1 MENDKDT
8 LKKVGLTSGQLL
20 PMILASIII
29 ISLLRCDDGPFGAAL
44 VLGLFWWL
52 ILPVTIWA
60 LVVFVRSVK
69 MRTKLEKIVFAWGCV
84 LLVLT
89 GIFIFSP
96 FNKEKPCNPDI
107 MAEYCNEHE
116 QEMRELIA
124 YANQSLEPGKRME
137 LEFEKG
143 KVSRFHIFAND
154 KDSIWSTHWNPV
166 NTDSIMQ
173 IVGLEEGEFDNIRLR
188 LKDLECISIEA
199 HTTHEDYAT
208 IGFRRVGFG
217 MYSFVIYNR
226 PMTPEEKKHYTDDP
240 SFIPYKDN
248 VVFEYGGG
256 AIGPQAFS
264 SDYKEDF
271 MKRHPVE

>member
-1 MENDKDT
+1 MGNDKDT

-29 ISLLRCDDGPFGAAL
+29 IILLRVDDGLFGVAL

-89 GIFIFSP
+89 GILIFSP

-143 KVSRFHIFAND
+143 KVSGSSQYRFSHAD
-154 KDSIWSTHWNPV
+154 CWT
-166 NTDSIMQ
+166 
-173 IVGLEEGEFDNIRLR
+173 
-188 LKDLECISIEA
+188 
-199 HTTHEDYAT
+199 
-208 IGFRRVGFG
+208 
-217 MYSFVIYNR
+217 
-226 PMTPEEKKHYTDDP
+226 
-240 SFIPYKDN
+240 
-248 VVFEYGGG
+248 
-256 AIGPQAFS
+256 
-264 SDYKEDF
+264 
-271 MKRHPVE
+271 

>member
-1 MENDKDT
+1 MGNDKDT

-29 ISLLRCDDGPFGAAL
+29 IILLRVDDGLFGVAL

-154 KDSIWSTHWNPV
+154 KDSIWSTHWDPA
-166 NTDSIMQ
+166 NTDSLMQ
-173 IVGLEEGEFDNIRLR
+173 IVGLDEGEFDNIRQR
-188 LKDLECISIEA
+188 LKDMECISIEA

-226 PMTPEEKKHYTDDP
+226 PMMPKEIKKYTEDLM
-240 SFIPYKDN
+240 FIPYNDH
-248 VVFEYGGG
+248 VVFQFGGG
-256 AIGPQAFS
+256 VFGIQTFVP
-264 SDYKEDF
+264 DMKEDF

>member
-1 MENDKDT
+1 MEDSNNPY
-8 LKKVGLTSGQLL
+8 KKVAITSGQLL

-44 VLGLFWWL
+44 VLGLFWWI

-89 GIFIFSP
+89 GILIFSP

-154 KDSIWSTHWNPV
+154 KDSIWSTHWDPA
-166 NTDSIMQ
+166 NTDSLMQ
-173 IVGLEEGEFDNIRLR
+173 IVGLDEGEFDNIRQR
-188 LKDLECISIEA
+188 LKDMECISIEA

-226 PMTPEEKKHYTDDP
+226 PMTPKEIKKYTEDLM
-240 SFIPYKDN
+240 FIPYNDH
-248 VVFEYGGG
+248 VVFQFGGG
-256 AIGPQAFS
+256 VFGIQTFVP
-264 SDYKEDF
+264 DMKEDF

>member
-1 MENDKDT
+1 MGNDKDT

-29 ISLLRCDDGPFGAAL
+29 IIILRVDDGLFGVAL

-60 LVVFVRSVK
+60 LVVFVRSIK

-154 KDSIWSTHWNPV
+154 KDSIWSTHWDPA
-166 NTDSIMQ
+166 NTDSLMQ
-173 IVGLEEGEFDNIRLR
+173 IVGLDEGEFDNIRQR
-188 LKDLECISIEA
+188 LKDMECISIEA

-226 PMTPEEKKHYTDDP
+226 PMTPKEIKKYTEDLM
-240 SFIPYKDN
+240 FIPYNDH
-248 VVFEYGGG
+248 VVFQFGGG
-256 AIGPQAFS
+256 VFGIQTFVP
-264 SDYKEDF
+264 DMKEDF

>member
-1 MENDKDT
+1 
-8 LKKVGLTSGQLL
+8 
-20 PMILASIII
+20 
-29 ISLLRCDDGPFGAAL
+29 
-44 VLGLFWWL
+44 
-52 ILPVTIWA
+52 
-60 LVVFVRSVK
+60 

-154 KDSIWSTHWNPV
+154 KDSIWSTHWDPA
-166 NTDSIMQ
+166 NTDSLMQ
-173 IVGLEEGEFDNIRLR
+173 IVGLDEGEFDNIRQR
-188 LKDLECISIEA
+188 LKDMECISIEA

-226 PMTPEEKKHYTDDP
+226 PMTPEEIEKYTEDLM
-240 SFIPYKDN
+240 FIPYNDH
-248 VVFEYGGG
+248 VVFQFGGG
-256 AIGPQAFS
+256 VFGIQTFVP
-264 SDYKEDF
+264 DMKEDF

>member
-1 MENDKDT
+1 MGNDKDT

-29 ISLLRCDDGPFGAAL
+29 IILLRVDDGLFGVAL

-89 GIFIFSP
+89 GILIFSP

-154 KDSIWSTHWNPV
+154 KDSIWSTHWDPA
-166 NTDSIMQ
+166 NTDSLMQ
-173 IVGLEEGEFDNIRLR
+173 IVGLDEGEFDNIRQR
-188 LKDLECISIEA
+188 LKDMECISIEA

-226 PMTPEEKKHYTDDP
+226 PMMPKEIKKYTEDLM
-240 SFIPYKDN
+240 FIPYNDH
-248 VVFEYGGG
+248 VVFQFGGG
-256 AIGPQAFS
+256 VFGIQTFVP
-264 SDYKEDF
+264 DMKEDF

>member
-1 MENDKDT
+1 MEDSNNPY
-8 LKKVGLTSGQLL
+8 KKVAITTGHLL
-20 PMILASIII
+20 PLILASIII

-44 VLGLFWWL
+44 ILGLFWWL

-173 IVGLEEGEFDNIRLR
+173 IVGLEELTKTDLMRILSVPKNALCRQYRALFRQDGVELR
-188 LKDLECISIEA
+188 FTKSALEEIA
-199 HTTHEDYAT
+199 D
-208 IGFRRVGFG
+208 R
-217 MYSFVIYNR
+217 
-226 PMTPEEKKHYTDDP
+226 
-240 SFIPYKDN
+240 
-248 VVFEYGGG
+248 
-256 AIGPQAFS
+256 AI
-264 SDYKEDF
+264 K
-271 MKRHPVE
+271 

>member
-1 MENDKDT
+1 MGNDKDT

-29 ISLLRCDDGPFGAAL
+29 ITLLRVDDGLFGVAL

-137 LEFEKG
+137 LEFERG

-154 KDSIWSTHWNPV
+154 KDSIWSTHWDPA
-166 NTDSIMQ
+166 NTDSLMQ
-173 IVGLEEGEFDNIRLR
+173 IVGLDEGEFDNIRQR
-188 LKDLECISIEA
+188 LKDMECISIEA

-208 IGFRRVGFG
+208 IGFHRVGFG

-226 PMTPEEKKHYTDDP
+226 PMTPKEIKKYTEDLM
-240 SFIPYKDN
+240 FIPYNDH
-248 VVFEYGGG
+248 VVFQFGGG
-256 AIGPQAFS
+256 VFGIQTFVP
-264 SDYKEDF
+264 DMKEDF

>member
-1 MENDKDT
+1 MGNDKDT

-29 ISLLRCDDGPFGAAL
+29 IILLRVDDGLFGVAL

-60 LVVFVRSVK
+60 LVVFVWSIK

-89 GIFIFSP
+89 GILIFSP

-154 KDSIWSTHWNPV
+154 KDSIWSTHWDPA
-166 NTDSIMQ
+166 NTDSLMQ
-173 IVGLEEGEFDNIRLR
+173 IVGLDEGEFDNIRQR
-188 LKDLECISIEA
+188 LKDMECISIEA

-226 PMTPEEKKHYTDDP
+226 PMTPKEIKKYTEDLM
-240 SFIPYKDN
+240 FIPYNDH
-248 VVFEYGGG
+248 VVFQFGGG
-256 AIGPQAFS
+256 VFGIQTFVP
-264 SDYKEDF
+264 DMKEDF

>member
-1 MENDKDT
+1 
-8 LKKVGLTSGQLL
+8 
-20 PMILASIII
+20 
-29 ISLLRCDDGPFGAAL
+29 
-44 VLGLFWWL
+44 
-52 ILPVTIWA
+52 
-60 LVVFVRSVK
+60 

-89 GIFIFSP
+89 GILIFSP

-154 KDSIWSTHWNPV
+154 KDSIWSTHWDPA
-166 NTDSIMQ
+166 NTDSLMQ
-173 IVGLEEGEFDNIRLR
+173 IVGLDEGEFDNIRQR
-188 LKDLECISIEA
+188 LKDMECISIEA

-226 PMTPEEKKHYTDDP
+226 PMTPKEIKKYTEDLM
-240 SFIPYKDN
+240 FIPYNDH
-248 VVFEYGGG
+248 VVFQFGGG
-256 AIGPQAFS
+256 VFGIQTFVP
-264 SDYKEDF
+264 DMKEDF

>member
-1 MENDKDT
+1 M
-8 LKKVGLTSGQLL
+8 LT
-20 PMILASIII
+20 
-29 ISLLRCDDGPFGAAL
+29 
-44 VLGLFWWL
+44 
-52 ILPVTIWA
+52 
-60 LVVFVRSVK
+60 
-69 MRTKLEKIVFAWGCV
+69 
-84 LLVLT
+84 
-89 GIFIFSP
+89 
-96 FNKEKPCNPDI
+96 
-107 MAEYCNEHE
+107 
-116 QEMRELIA
+116 

>member
-1 MENDKDT
+1 MGNDKDT

-29 ISLLRCDDGPFGAAL
+29 ITLLRVDDGLFGVAL

-154 KDSIWSTHWNPV
+154 KDSIWSTHWDPA
-166 NTDSIMQ
+166 NTDSLMQ
-173 IVGLEEGEFDNIRLR
+173 NVGLDEGEFDNIRQR
-188 LKDLECISIEA
+188 LKDMECISIEA

-226 PMTPEEKKHYTDDP
+226 PMTPKEIKKYTEDLM
-240 SFIPYKDN
+240 FIPYNDH
-248 VVFEYGGG
+248 VVFQFGGG
-256 AIGPQAFS
+256 VFGIQTFVP
-264 SDYKEDF
+264 DMKEDF

>member
-1 MENDKDT
+1 MGNDKDT

-29 ISLLRCDDGPFGAAL
+29 ITLLRVDDGLFGVAL

-89 GIFIFSP
+89 GILIFSP

-154 KDSIWSTHWNPV
+154 KDSIWSTHWDPA
-166 NTDSIMQ
+166 NTDSLMQ
-173 IVGLEEGEFDNIRLR
+173 IVGLDEGEFDNIRQR
-188 LKDLECISIEA
+188 LKDMECISIEA

-226 PMTPEEKKHYTDDP
+226 PMTPKEIKKYTEDLM
-240 SFIPYKDN
+240 FIPYNDH
-248 VVFEYGGG
+248 VVFQFGGG
-256 AIGPQAFS
+256 VF
-264 SDYKEDF
+264 
-271 MKRHPVE
+271 

>member
-1 MENDKDT
+1 MEDSNNPY
-8 LKKVGLTSGQLL
+8 KKVAITTGHLL
-20 PMILASIII
+20 PLILASIII

-116 QEMRELIA
+116 QEMRELVA
-124 YANQSLEPGKRME
+124 YVNQSLEPGARMK
-137 LEFEKG
+137 LGLEKG
-143 KVSRFHIFAND
+143 KVKIFHVCSKND
-154 KDSIWSTHWNPV
+154 SVWLYNHYPKNE
-166 NTDSIMQ
+166 
-173 IVGLEEGEFDNIRLR
+173 GLMKYNNICKK
-188 LKDLECISIEA
+188 LKDMGCFSIET
-199 HTTHEDYAT
+199 HTTHVDYAT

-217 MYSFVIYNR
+217 MYSFIIYTH
-226 PMTPEEKKHYTDDP
+226 PMTPEEIKKYTEDLM
-240 SFIPYKDN
+240 FIPYNDH
-248 VVFEYGGG
+248 VVFQFGGG
-256 AIGPQAFS
+256 VLGIQTFMP
-264 SDYKEDF
+264 DVKEDF
-271 MKRHPVE
+271 MKRHPVK

>member
-1 MENDKDT
+1 MEDSNNPY
-8 LKKVGLTSGQLL
+8 KKVAITTGHLL
-20 PMILASIII
+20 PLILASIII

-116 QEMRELIA
+116 QEMRELVA
-124 YANQSLEPGKRME
+124 YVNQSLEPGARMK
-137 LEFEKG
+137 LDIIISAKNL
-143 KVSRFHIFAND
+143 K
-154 KDSIWSTHWNPV
+154 IWAAS
-166 NTDSIMQ
+166 
-173 IVGLEEGEFDNIRLR
+173 L
-188 LKDLECISIEA
+188 
-199 HTTHEDYAT
+199 
-208 IGFRRVGFG
+208 
-217 MYSFVIYNR
+217 
-226 PMTPEEKKHYTDDP
+226 
-240 SFIPYKDN
+240 
-248 VVFEYGGG
+248 
-256 AIGPQAFS
+256 
-264 SDYKEDF
+264 
-271 MKRHPVE
+271 

>member
-1 MENDKDT
+1 MEDSNNPY
-8 LKKVGLTSGQLL
+8 KKVAITTGHLL
-20 PMILASIII
+20 PLILASIII

-154 KDSIWSTHWNPV
+154 KDSIWSTHWDPA
-166 NTDSIMQ
+166 NTDSLMQ
-173 IVGLEEGEFDNIRLR
+173 IVGLDEGEFDNIRQR
-188 LKDLECISIEA
+188 LKDMECISIEA

-226 PMTPEEKKHYTDDP
+226 PMTPKEIKKYTEDLM
-240 SFIPYKDN
+240 FIPYNDH
-248 VVFEYGGG
+248 VVFQFGGG
-256 AIGPQAFS
+256 VFGIQTFVP
-264 SDYKEDF
+264 DMKEDF

>member
-1 MENDKDT
+1 MGNDKDT

-29 ISLLRCDDGPFGAAL
+29 ITLLRVDDGLFGVAL

-60 LVVFVRSVK
+60 LVVFVRSIK

-154 KDSIWSTHWNPV
+154 KDSIWSTHWDPA
-166 NTDSIMQ
+166 NTDSLMQ
-173 IVGLEEGEFDNIRLR
+173 IVGLDEGEFDNIRQR
-188 LKDLECISIEA
+188 LKDMECISIEA

-226 PMTPEEKKHYTDDP
+226 PMTPKEIKKYTEDLM
-240 SFIPYKDN
+240 FIPYNDH
-248 VVFEYGGG
+248 VVFQFGGG
-256 AIGPQAFS
+256 VFGIQTFVP
-264 SDYKEDF
+264 DMKEDF
-271 MKRHPVE
+271 MNRHPVE

>member
-1 MENDKDT
+1 MEDSNNPY
-8 LKKVGLTSGQLL
+8 KKVAITTGHLL
-20 PMILASIII
+20 PLILASIII

-89 GIFIFSP
+89 GILIFSP

-154 KDSIWSTHWNPV
+154 KDSIWSTHWDPA
-166 NTDSIMQ
+166 NTDSLMQ
-173 IVGLEEGEFDNIRLR
+173 IVGLDEGEFDNIRQR
-188 LKDLECISIEA
+188 LKDMECISIEA

-226 PMTPEEKKHYTDDP
+226 PMTPKEIKKYTEDLM
-240 SFIPYKDN
+240 FIPYNDH
-248 VVFEYGGG
+248 VVFQFGGG
-256 AIGPQAFS
+256 VFGIQTFVP
-264 SDYKEDF
+264 DMKEDF

>member
-1 MENDKDT
+1 MEDSNNPY
-8 LKKVGLTSGQLL
+8 KKVAITTGHLL
-20 PMILASIII
+20 PLILASIII

-89 GIFIFSP
+89 GFFIFSP

-116 QEMRELIA
+116 QEMRELVA
-124 YANQSLEPGKRME
+124 YANQSLESGARMK
-137 LEFEKG
+137 LGLEKG
-143 KVSRFHIFAND
+143 KVKIFHVCSKND
-154 KDSIWSTHWNPV
+154 SVWLYNHYPKDEGLMKT
-166 NTDSIMQ
+166 
-173 IVGLEEGEFDNIRLR
+173 VGLDEEEYDNIRKK
-188 LKDLECISIEA
+188 LKDMGCFSIET

-217 MYSFVIYNR
+217 MYSFVIYTR
-226 PMTPEEKKHYTDDP
+226 PMTPEEIEKYTEDLM
-240 SFIPYKDN
+240 FIPYNDH
-248 VVFEYGGG
+248 VVFQFGGG
-256 AIGPQAFS
+256 VLGIQTFMP
-264 SDYKEDF
+264 DVKEDF
-271 MKRHPVE
+271 MRRHPVK

>member
-1 MENDKDT
+1 MEDSNNPY
-8 LKKVGLTSGQLL
+8 KKVAITTGHLL
-20 PMILASIII
+20 PLILASIII

-89 GIFIFSP
+89 GILIFSP

-116 QEMRELIA
+116 QEMRELVA
-124 YANQSLEPGKRME
+124 YVNQSLEPGARMK
-137 LEFEKG
+137 LGLEKG
-143 KVSRFHIFAND
+143 KVKIFHVCSKND
-154 KDSIWSTHWNPV
+154 SVWLYNHYPKNEGLMKT
-166 NTDSIMQ
+166 
-173 IVGLEEGEFDNIRLR
+173 VGLDEEEYNNICKK
-188 LKDLECISIEA
+188 LKDMGCFSIET
-199 HTTHEDYAT
+199 HTTHVDYAT

-217 MYSFVIYNR
+217 MYSFVIYTH
-226 PMTPEEKKHYTDDP
+226 PMTPEEIKKYTEDLM
-240 SFIPYKDN
+240 FIPYNDH
-248 VVFEYGGG
+248 VVFQFGGG
-256 AIGPQAFS
+256 VLGIQTFMP
-264 SDYKEDF
+264 DVKEDF
-271 MKRHPVE
+271 MRRHPVK